1 MSKDLSIII
10 PVFNANKYLSKA
22 LKSVCKQINKKNR
35 DRVEIILIDDYS
47 KDDSKNICLNFKKRF
62 NFIKFLRNK
71 KNFGVSKTRNIGIKK
86 SNGKYI
92 LFLDSDDLLEEI
104 SVKKLLYEIKKNH
117 NQDYFFYKSRIVGE
131 KKIDHNQIKLNS
143 GKNFLDLIINKSKFR
158 ATCWNYLIKKNY
170 LLNSKIFFKDA
181 RIFED
186 QFFVFQ
192 LLVNSNKF
200 KIINKSIYKRRIQ
213 EPDTLSS
220 LVGYQVNASCLN
232 ILKDFLRFIKR
243 NNVSNK
249 NLKEYLVSR
258 INFLVNQFLINLT
271 ICNNSNLKNIF
282 KKLSQLKLLDK
293 EIQKDHK
300 KKEIILPLKKLPFKR
315 DNLHKYKQKKSSMVK
330 KILNN
335 NFNKKLIIFCAGSY
349 GKISIKFLNNLGYKI
364 DLILDNNKFFFNK
377 KLESYHVKNLK
388 FLKRRVNIYG
398 KQNILVCNQDYSNYL
413 NIKQL
418 LLKIGIKRQFI
429 SHLKI

>member
-1 MSKDLSIII
+1 M
-10 PVFNANKYLSKA
+10 
-22 LKSVCKQINKKNR
+22 
-35 DRVEIILIDDYS
+35 
-47 KDDSKNICLNFKKRF
+47 
-62 NFIKFLRNK
+62 
-71 KNFGVSKTRNIGIKK
+71 
-86 SNGKYI
+86 
-92 LFLDSDDLLEEI
+92 
-104 SVKKLLYEIKKNH
+104 
-117 NQDYFFYKSRIVGE
+117 
-131 KKIDHNQIKLNS
+131 NS

-158 ATCWNYLIKKNY
+158 ATCWNYLIKKKLFIKLEN
-170 LLNSKIFFKDA
+170 FFKDA

-232 ILKDFLRFIKR
+232 ILKDFLRFIKK

-300 KKEIILPLKKLPFKR
+300 KKGNNSTI
-315 DNLHKYKQKKSSMVK
+315 K
-330 KILNN
+330 KIA
-335 NFNKKLIIFCAGSY
+335 F
-349 GKISIKFLNNLGYKI
+349 
-364 DLILDNNKFFFNK
+364 
-377 KLESYHVKNLK
+377 
-388 FLKRRVNIYG
+388 
-398 KQNILVCNQDYSNYL
+398 
-413 NIKQL
+413 
-418 LLKIGIKRQFI
+418 
-429 SHLKI
+429 